1 MKALVFFAAAAF
13 LGLANM
19 ASRASADTH
28 DFYKGKRIRI
38 IVGLAPG
45 GGFDLYAR
53 MVARHLSKH
62 VPGNPNAIVQNM
74 PGAAGTVA
82 ANYVYNMGEPD
93 VTILH
98 FGGTQILNH
107 VLGDPTAKFDGRR
120 FGYLGAPT
128 ANSVI
133 CFVREGSAIRTME
146 QWIAS
151 KQPLILGGVGR
162 GSPTDDIPRFFQET
176 MGLQSQ
182 VVSGYGGTS
191 QVRAAIERG
200 EVNGGCWDWGSLR
213 VTSRE
218 QFESGKL
225 IPIVHA
231 GSERHRELKQ
241 VPVAIDY
248 AKTAEARELLTFV
261 AHAYNTVRR
270 IFVVPPDTSPKRL
283 QVLQKAFIDT
293 LNDPA
298 LRAEAERSKMEIDP
312 IDGPTMTRLIGDL
325 YKLSPKAKATVKG
338 IVLP

>member
-1 MKALVFFAAAAF
+1 MKTLVAFAAAALVGF
-13 LGLANM
+13 AGM
-19 ASRASADTH
+19 AGPAIADTH
-28 DFYKGKRIRI
+28 DFYKGKRIRL

-53 MVARHLSKH
+53 MVARHLTKH
-62 VPGNPNAIVQNM
+62 LPGNPNVIVQNM

-82 ANYVYNMGEPD
+82 GNYVYNMGEPD

-107 VLGDPTAKFDGRR
+107 VLGDPATKFDGRK

-133 CFVREGSAIRTME
+133 CFVTEGTAVRSME
-146 QWIAS
+146 QWMAS
-151 KQPLILGGVGR
+151 KQPVILGGVGR

-176 MGLQSQ
+176 LGLPIQL
-182 VVSGYGGTS
+182 VSGYGGTS
-191 QVRAAIERG
+191 QVRAAVERG

-213 VTSRE
+213 VTSLE
-218 QFESGKL
+218 QFKAGKF
-225 IPIVHA
+225 IPLVQA
-231 GSERHRELKQ
+231 TTERHRELKQ

-248 AKTAEARELLTFV
+248 AKTQEARELLTFV
-261 AHAYNTVRR
+261 SHAYNTIRR
-270 IFVVPPDTSPKRL
+270 VFVVPPDTSPRRL
-283 QVLQKAFIDT
+283 QILQKAFIDT

-298 LRAEAERSKMEIDP
+298 LRAEAERSKMQIDP

-325 YKLSPKAKATVKG
+325 YKLNPKAKETVKK

>member
-1 MKALVFFAAAAF
+1 MKALVVFAAAAL
-13 LGLANM
+13 LGLASM
-19 ASRASADTH
+19 GGPASADTH
-28 DFYKGKRIRI
+28 DFYKGKRIRL

-53 MVARHLSKH
+53 MVARHLGKH
-62 VPGNPNAIVQNM
+62 LPGNPSIVVQNM

-82 ANYVYNMGEPD
+82 ANYVYNLGEPD

-107 VLGDPTAKFDGRR
+107 VLGDPATKFDGRR

-128 ANSVI
+128 ANNVL
-133 CFVREGSAIRTME
+133 CFVREGAPIRSFEEWMS
-146 QWIAS
+146 S
-151 KQPLILGGVGR
+151 KQPVILGGVGR
-162 GSPTDDIPRFFQET
+162 GSPTDDIPRFLQET
-176 MGLQSQ
+176 LGLPIQ

-200 EVNGGCWDWGSLR
+200 EVNGGCWDWGSQR
-213 VTSRE
+213 VTSLE
-218 QFESGKL
+218 QFQTGKF
-225 IPIVHA
+225 IPIVQA
-231 GSERHRELKQ
+231 TTERHRELKQ
-241 VPVAIDY
+241 VPLAIDY
-248 AKTAEARELLTFV
+248 AKTEEARELLTFV
-261 AHAYNTVRR
+261 AHAYNTIRR

-283 QVLQKAFIDT
+283 QILQKAFIDT

-298 LRAEAERSKMEIDP
+298 LRAEAERSRMEIAP

-325 YKLSPKAKATVKG
+325 YKLSPRAKATVKE